1 MSLIPRASA
10 SRFAGSTVTTST
22 LPPTYAAAT
31 AATEAAVVV
40 FPTPPGPHAITTS
53 RVLSKFSTE
62 SNLVRA
68 AIIRVPLRDVL
79 RLDSLF

>member
-1 MSLIPRASA
+1 MPLIPRASA

-40 FPTPPGPHAITTS
+40 FPTPPGPQAMITS
-53 RVLSKFSTE
+53 RVLNKLSTE
-62 SNLVRA
+62 SSLVRA
-68 AIIRVPLRDVL
+68 AIIRVPLRGVL
-79 RLDSLF
+79 RLDSSF